1 MKQNILLFLIFMATA
16 SVSAQN
22 RVNKKTEAQVIN
34 EGYKLY
40 RSELASWHGTDLFL
54 QNYPHLREKAGGYFS
69 YESNDSVKCIFFSK
83 GDVPQSLVSFTFDKS
98 FNVQK
103 AKALE
108 QTRPFTELENDL
120 YQIRKAALAEI
131 NADTLFKTYNNTS
144 LNLVPLINGNEK
156 KVYVLTGPQVDGVVV
171 LGNDY
176 LLSFDKNNKVR
187 SKQRL
192 HQSIIPLNC
201 AEDGAEEVSTIHTHL
216 PATGDYMTPTDICTM
231 LLYGNM
237 SNWKQHYTFS
247 DNFVSIWDIQKR
259 DLVMLT
265 RKAWDKI
272 MQHQAAKQQN

>member
-1 MKQNILLFLIFMATA
+1 M
-16 SVSAQN
+16 
-22 RVNKKTEAQVIN
+22 
-34 EGYKLY
+34 
-40 RSELASWHGTDLFL
+40 
-54 QNYPHLREKAGGYFS
+54 
-69 YESNDSVKCIFFSK
+69 
-83 GDVPQSLVSFTFDKS
+83 
-98 FNVQK
+98 
-103 AKALE
+103 
-108 QTRPFTELENDL
+108 ENDL